1 MRGIN
6 SFSPRFSRRSLL
18 RGMGAGSLLMS
29 GISRSLYAADVRTP
43 RAVFLF
49 YANGAHPFWAPKEP
63 AGTNFTLTPHL
74 APMEAIKND
83 IVIFRNM
90 VLERGSGNSHKSTS
104 FSALGAGSSTS
115 FDQTLA
121 DFVKGG
127 TKLPSLEIA
136 IGKTGGGGG
145 AIAGLSQRGG
155 NFLPG
160 ATNPVA
166 AYQRVAQY
174 VTTGATPPSTSA
186 PPMTTPGSAEQA
198 LLARRSLLDYIR
210 DDVNTFKGR
219 LGGME
224 KSKMDFYLE
233 SLRTL
238 ETSIGGNIGGGEI
251 KPTASCNKGTPPPAM
266 LSADVHVNDM
276 PVANK
281 LFSDIIAIALACGV
295 VRVASAMW
303 GGGQSDEPIKIND
316 ITMGDWHS
324 VSHGDPNGG
333 AGLQMQKLMAY
344 MASEYVYL
352 VQKLKSYVDGAGSL
366 LDNTAVVLSTQNG
379 CSTQVGNVPSSS
391 ASPFVTIPKMDHPK
405 FNTPMIVAGS
415 CGGFWK
421 TGKMIDCNNR
431 AHNDVYLT
439 IAQAFGMK
447 VTTVGDPNWCKGP
460 MPGFAG

>member
-1 MRGIN
+1 
-6 SFSPRFSRRSLL
+6 
-18 RGMGAGSLLMS
+18 MGAGTLLLTGMS
-29 GISRSLYAADVRTP
+29 RTLYAQQQKVQ

-49 YANGAHPFWAPKEP
+49 YANGAHPFWAPKDP
-63 AGTNFTLTPHL
+63 PGTTFTLTPHL
-74 APMEAIKND
+74 APMEAIKKD

-90 VLERGSGNSHKSTS
+90 VLERGGGNSHKSTS
-104 FSALGAGSSTS
+104 FSALGAGGSTS

-121 DFVKGG
+121 DYVKGG

-145 AIAGLSQRGG
+145 AIPGLSQRDG

-160 ATNPVA
+160 ATNPVT

-174 VTTGATPPSTSA
+174 VTGGAAPPSTSA
-186 PPMTTPGSAEQA
+186 PPMTSPGAAEQA
-198 LLARRSLLDYIR
+198 LLARRSLLDFIK
-210 DDVNTFKGR
+210 DDVNVFKGR
-219 LGGME
+219 LGGTE
-224 KSKMDFYLE
+224 KAKMDFYLE

-238 ETSIGGNIGGGEI
+238 ENSLGNSVGAGEI
-251 KPTASCNKGTPPPAM
+251 KPTASCSKGTPPPAM

-281 LFSDIIAIALACGV
+281 LFSDIIAMALACGV

-303 GGGQSDEPIKIND
+303 GGGQSDESIKIND
-316 ITMGDWHS
+316 ISMGDWHS

-344 MASEYVYL
+344 MAEEYVYL
-352 VQKLKSYVDGAGSL
+352 VQKLKSYADGAGSL

-379 CSTQVGNVPSSS
+379 CSTQVGLVPSSS
-391 ASPFVTIPKMDHPK
+391 ASPYVTIPKMDHPK

-421 TGKMIDCNNR
+421 TGKLVDCNNR

-447 VTTVGDPNWCKGP
+447 VNTVGNAAWCKGP